1 MNVLVLLAR
10 ILCWISF
17 LFMLLT
23 TIKSPPGL
31 LGGMIWFPKL
41 WSSAWSPIFVLVAFI
56 GAIMAG
62 WAGQYF
68 TLLIGFLTIILGIRH
83 IWVVTREHHQYDNN
97 FGLNWE
103 DRIPSN
109 MRAKLWKRRYQFIQP
124 SSHCSQKQIDVEI
137 GKSNPID
144 KPLLCDIHEPNPG
157 IKRSGMVIIYLHA
170 GAWQAFDKGILTSSL
185 FDHLCEQGHVILDL
199 AYSLAPEAD
208 LSRMLCDVKQA
219 IIWLKAHA
227 EDYQVNPESIVMM
240 GASGGAHLALLTAY
254 APDHPAF
261 QVMNPDADIS
271 VRAVI
276 SLFAVTDM
284 VAYFDEYGLSTKR
297 QPVVSSDIT
306 EDLLPRIYDKT
317 WLDRWMT
324 KTRIFPAYRYGNM
337 PGGAL
342 LLVNLLG
349 GTLKEVPD
357 IYRQASPV
365 FQVHPNCPA
374 TLLIYAQ
381 QDFFVN
387 VSHGRRLHEALKLA
401 GVTSIFLEVPEM
413 VHAFDQGFG
422 VSRRIAPGVQTITY
436 DIERFLA
443 LMV

>member
-1 MNVLVLLAR
+1 MDVLILLSR
-10 ILCWISF
+10 ILCWGTF
-17 LFMLLT
+17 LIVTLT
-23 TIKSPPGL
+23 VIKSPPGL

-41 WSSAWSPIFVLVAFI
+41 WSSAWSPMLVL
-56 GAIMAG
+56 GACVGVIMAG
-62 WAGQYF
+62 GAGQYF
-68 TLLIGFLTIILGIRH
+68 TLLIGCLTIFLGIRH
-83 IWVVTREHHQYDNN
+83 IWVVTKGHHQ
-97 FGLNWE
+97 FEKKLGPNWE
-103 DRIPSN
+103 ERIPSS
-109 MRAKLWKRRYQFIQP
+109 MHTKFWKRRYQFIQA
-124 SSHCSQKQIDVEI
+124 SSPHSHKQINVQI
-137 GKSNPID
+137 GKSDPTD

-157 IKRSGMVIIYLHA
+157 TKRSGIAIIYLHA
-170 GAWQAFDKGILTSSL
+170 GAWQAFDKGFLTTAL

-208 LSRMLCDVKQA
+208 LNRMLCDVKQA
-219 IIWLKAHA
+219 ITWMKSHA
-227 EDYQVNPESIVMM
+227 GDYHVNPERIVLM

-261 QVMNPDADIS
+261 QMMNPDADIS

-284 VAYFDEYGLSTKR
+284 VAYFDEYGLLTKR

-324 KTRIFPAYRYGNM
+324 KIRIFPAYRYGNM

-349 GTLKEVPD
+349 GTLNEIPD
-357 IYRQASPV
+357 IYKQASPIY
-365 FQVHPNCPA
+365 QVCPDCPA

-381 QDFFVN
+381 QDFFVD
-387 VSHGRRLHEALKLA
+387 VSHGIRLHEALQLA
-401 GVTSIFLEVPEM
+401 GVPSIFLEVPEM

-422 VSRRIAPGVQTITY
+422 VSRRIAPGAQSITY

-443 LMV
+443 LMI

>member
-1 MNVLVLLAR
+1 M
-10 ILCWISF
+10 
-17 LFMLLT
+17 FMLIT
-23 TIKSPPGL
+23 AIKSPPGL
-31 LGGMIWFPKL
+31 VGGMIWFPKL

-62 WAGQYF
+62 WAGKYF
-68 TLLIGFLTIILGIRH
+68 ALLIGCLTIFLGIRH
-83 IWVVTREHHQYDNN
+83 IWVVTREHHQFDNK
-97 FGLNWE
+97 FGPNWE
-103 DRIPSN
+103 DRIPSS
-109 MRAKLWKRRYQFIQP
+109 MRVKLWKRRYQFIQP
-124 SSHCSQKQIDVEI
+124 SSPHSHKQIDVEI
-137 GKSNPID
+137 GKSRPTD

-157 IKRSGMVIIYLHA
+157 IKRSGMAIIYLHA
-170 GAWQAFDKGILTSSL
+170 GAWQAFDKGFLTTSL
-185 FDHLCEQGHVILDL
+185 FDHLSEQGHIILDL
-199 AYSLAPEAD
+199 AYSLAPEAG
-208 LSRMLCDVKQA
+208 LNRMLCDVKQA
-219 IIWLKAHA
+219 IIWMKSHA
-227 EDYQVNPESIVMM
+227 GDYQVNPERIVLM

-261 QVMNPDADIS
+261 QMMNPDADIS

-276 SLFAVTDM
+276 SLYAVTDM

-297 QPVVSSDIT
+297 QPVLSSDIK
-306 EDLLPRIYDKT
+306 EYLLPRIYDKT

-349 GTLKEVPD
+349 GTLKEIPD
-357 IYRQASPV
+357 IYKQASPIY
-365 FQVHPNCPA
+365 QVHPDCPA

-381 QDFFVN
+381 HDFFVN

-401 GVTSIFLEVPEM
+401 GATSIFIKVPEM

-422 VSRRIAPGVQTITY
+422 ASRRIAPGAQTITY